1 MGNIIHGEREEG
13 IKPESALFT
22 VTAAGTFKA
31 KLNRA
36 KRKTTADQIDE
47 ILEWKFRRKDTLNS
61 PGRLATVDEEHEQNS
76 ASFDDQEREVMK
88 FVHR

>member
-1 MGNIIHGEREEG
+1 MGNIIRGEREEG
-13 IKPESALFT
+13 IKPGSALFT

-47 ILEWKFRRKDTLNS
+47 ILEWKFRRQDTLNS
-61 PGRLATVDEEHEQNS
+61 PGRLATVNEDHKQNS
-76 ASFDDQEREVMK
+76 ASFDDQESEVMK